1 MVDRNPRSRL
11 LVAATITRHFPEA
24 VIVEV
29 GDDIADALRESEV
42 AHAVVGIFTNA
53 LTARIFA
60 GLVRETNP
68 RVPILILSDT
78 DCKAEVLEAGAT
90 EFLHTDQWLL
100 AGSVLDGLLRE
111 KTVE

>member
-11 LVAATITRHFPEA
+11 LVAATITRYFPEA

-29 GDDIADALRESEV
+29 GDDIADALREAV
-42 AHAVVGIFTNA
+42 LAQVVVGIFSNA

-60 GLVRETNP
+60 SLVRETNE

-78 DCKAEVLEAGAT
+78 NCKAEVIEAGAT
-90 EFLHTDQWLL
+90 EFLHTDEWLL
-100 AGSVLDGLLRE
+100 TGSVLEGLLKE